1 MQEKKANN
9 SEAYFLMSMA
19 YLELG
24 EVAAQHQNE
33 TGEYQ
38 NAVAYQLYHALEIFL
53 KYAILK
59 KIGSH
64 KKGHDLR
71 VLFEEYNKLY
81 AENKYRIESPF
92 DFTIYEA
99 NDFNIGE
106 KKMYINHLNQ
116 FDPKIMDQHLR
127 YPPDEK
133 TGGYSFRIESDIF
146 TDMKN
151 KFLEIYGEMN

>member
-1 MQEKKANN
+1 MQKNKANN

-24 EVAAQHQNE
+24 EVAAHHQNE

-59 KIGSH
+59 KTGNH
-64 KKGHDLR
+64 KKEHDLR
-71 VLFEEYNKLY
+71 VLFEVYNNLY

-92 DFTIYEA
+92 DFTTYEA
-99 NDFNIGE
+99 SDLNIGE
-106 KKMYINHLNQ
+106 KEMYINHLNQ

-151 KFLEIYGEMN
+151 KFLEIYGEIN